1 MFMMEAWH
9 PTHHI
14 TSSPLGDVMVVTA
27 SAKLNRSKRQARIRT
42 RKRQYGDRVL
52 TFAEIGKIVSKVR
65 FINLVGRQFGLLTV
79 ESYQGTRPQ
88 GHGTVRLWLCRC
100 RCGKTIVTQ
109 TSSLLAGHTKS
120 CGCSRRGKHFRNL
133 LHSRFSMLT
142 VVGYSGVGYDSRG
155 KTGRLWRCKCDCGE
169 FIITRANSL
178 LMGKTRSCGCLRR
191 DKASARFRTLHFLE
205 RQLGKDSMAGFERL
219 SGMTYATTILKNALG
234 SLPKQS

>member
-1 MFMMEAWH
+1 MK
-9 PTHHI
+9 P
-14 TSSPLGDVMVVTA
+14 
-27 SAKLNRSKRQARIRT
+27 NRTERILSR
-42 RKRQYGDRVL
+42 RRQYGARPL
-52 TFAEIGKIVSKVR
+52 SHAELAFVVSKTR
-65 FINLVGRQFGLLTV
+65 FINLMGRQFGLLTV

-100 RCGKTIVTQ
+100 RCSKTIVTQ

-133 LHSRFSMLT
+133 LHSRFGMLT

-178 LMGKTRSCGCLRR
+178 LMGKTRSCSCLRR
-191 DKASARFRTLHFLE
+191 DKASARFRALHFLE
-205 RQLGKDSMAGFERL
+205 RQLGKESMAGFERL